1 MRFFLFHNDLRLN
14 DNTTLIQMS
23 KDGLEP
29 IVPIFIFT
37 EQQINQKKNKFYG
50 SNSVQF
56 MCESLISLNKDIKSY
71 NGELYMIKA
80 KDSITALNK
89 IYKIIKI
96 TELGWNPNYSPFAL
110 KRDKLIKKWCEK
122 KNIKFYEEEDHGLHN
137 ILDDSMLKDDGTP
150 FKMFTPF
157 RNYCY
162 KNLKVRTINTFK
174 NFKFKKIPSLQDITF
189 DKLDSLYNENK
200 SLLVHGGRNNGLEK
214 LKLLKNQK
222 DYSKKRDLLTYNTTF
237 LGAYLS
243 FGVLSIRE
251 VFWRVRE
258 VLGTHTGLESE
269 LYWREFYMMIMYH
282 FPKVIGGHFKEQWD
296 GIKYKNNP
304 KYIKAIMNGKTGIP
318 IIDAGIKQLYTTGFS
333 HNRLRMVIT
342 SFMAK
347 HCQLDPKWIEKWWA
361 NHLVDYNIASTNGG
375 VSWTAG
381 YGTDSMIAQRI
392 FAYWTQSIKFDPKA
406 EFIKHWL
413 PEYKDIEP
421 KHIHNW
427 EEYHTFNKPI
437 FSHKERREE
446 YIKFLKKNKL

>member
-1 MRFFLFHNDLRLN
+1 MRFFLFHNDLRLS
-14 DNTTLIQMS
+14 DNTTLIKMS
-23 KDGLEP
+23 KEP
-29 IVPIFIFT
+29 VIPIFIFT
-37 EQQINQKKNKFYG
+37 EQQINPKKNKFYG

-56 MCESLISLNKDIKSY
+56 MCESIASLNKDIKKHG
-71 NGELYMIKA
+71 GELYTVKA
-80 KDSITALNK
+80 KDTITALNK
-89 IYKIIKI
+89 IHKVTEI

-122 KNIKFYEEEDHGLHN
+122 NKIKFYEEEDHGLHK
-137 ILDDSMLKDDGTP
+137 IFDDSTLKDDSTP

-162 KNLKVRTINTFK
+162 KNLEVRNINKFK
-174 NFKFKKIPSLQDITF
+174 DFKFKKSSSLKEICF
-189 DKLDSLYNENK
+189 DKIDSLYTYNEL
-200 SLLVHGGRNNGLEK
+200 LLVNGGREFGLER
-214 LKLLKNQK
+214 LKNVKNQK
-222 DYSKKRDLLTYNTTF
+222 DYGKKRDLLTYNTTF

-251 VFWRVRE
+251 VFWKVRE
-258 VLGTHTGLESE
+258 VLGKHTPLESE
-269 LYWREFYMMIMYH
+269 LYWREFYMMIMYR

-296 GIKYKNNP
+296 NIKYKNNS
-304 KYIKAIMNGKTGIP
+304 KYTKAIMNAKTGVP
-318 IIDAGIKQLYTTGFS
+318 IIDAGLKQLYTTGFS

-381 YGTDSMIAQRI
+381 YGTDSMIANRI
-392 FAYWTQSIKFDPKA
+392 FAYWIQSSKFDPKA

-413 PEYKDIEP
+413 PEFKDTEP

-437 FSHKERREE
+437 FLHKERREE